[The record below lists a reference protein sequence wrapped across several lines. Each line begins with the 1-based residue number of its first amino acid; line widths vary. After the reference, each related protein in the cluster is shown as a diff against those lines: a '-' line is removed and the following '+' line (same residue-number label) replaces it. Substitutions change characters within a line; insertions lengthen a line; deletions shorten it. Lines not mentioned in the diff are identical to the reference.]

1 MPSLFISQLR
11 SLAVLGAVAVVL
23 SACNGMANPNDA
35 DEEEETPPVPVEIA
49 LVDRADVYASYTG
62 TTTLEAE
69 READIVAKTS
79 GIILELL
86 VDEGDRVEADQV
98 VARLDRERLALSVQQ
113 ARATLSK
120 LENDFVRTE
129 ELFEKRLISKDAY
142 DKARFDLESQR
153 ASVDM
158 VELDLSYT
166 EVRSPIAGVIS
177 ERLVKPGKLVALHE
191 ALYRVDDF
199 DPLLAILFVP
209 ERELNTLKTGQEA
222 VLTFDAV
229 TGEKFTGELQRVSPV
244 IDPRTGTFKV
254 TVEIADPDPR
264 LKPGMFGRVEIVHDV
279 RSDVVA
285 VPVEALIVEDRGSY
299 VFVADDDNVAHKID
313 IATGYQTAG
322 KVEVL
327 GGLEPGQKVVTSGKG
342 TLSEEARIEIIEAA
356 L

>member
-1 MPSLFISQLR
+1 MPSPTNVFMRHLTVIGVITLL
-11 SLAVLGAVAVVL
+11 LAGCDDLT
-23 SACNGMANPNDA
+23 SSNSED
-35 DEEEETPPVPVEIA
+35 DEEETPPVPVEVA
-49 LVDRADVYASYTG
+49 MVDRADVYASYSG

-120 LENDFVRTE
+120 LENDFVRTQ

-142 DKARFDLESQR
+142 DKARYDLESQR

-229 TGEKFTGELQRVSPV
+229 AGERFAGRLQRVSPV

-254 TVEIADPDPR
+254 TVEIDDPDPR

-279 RSDVVA
+279 RNGVVA
-285 VPVEALIVEDRGSY
+285 VPVEALIIEDRGSH
-299 VFVADDDNVAHKID
+299 VFVASDHN
-313 IATGYQTAG
+313 IAEKVDVSTGYQTAG
-322 KVEVL
+322 MVEVL
-327 GGLEPGQKVVTSGKG
+327 DGLEPGQKVVTSGKG
-342 TLSEEARIEIIEAA
+342 TLSDEARIEIIEAA